1 MASAELDWLDSAL
14 NQLQEEPLPE
24 EDIET
29 VRV

>member
-1 MASAELDWLDSAL
+1 MAKAELDWHNSTPG
-14 NQLQEEPLPE
+14 QLREEPLPE